1 MNQVPENMT
10 NPIAVAQNFVTAQ
23 KPEELLEAMKAIHC
37 NCLTQPVD
45 AIRDLA
51 KHLEVVTKA
60 NLMDRVREY
69 VKDGTGTENV
79 SVALEDA
86 ENLVNPVFSAPI
98 FSPKARQLALDVKY
112 LSSLGDYCNQ
122 RVLMLDE
129 IQHLTGEEAEAISG
143 RLAERLGDLLIFEVL
158 VDNTDGDK
166 VLARQVRLWQMLH
179 MAREEGQMQLAPY
192 FLALDENENVQSLL
206 PCCIPIGAPA
216 KVFYSCAGI
225 LKALAYQQDVWEYDA
240 LVNALHDKVQTE
252 VLQRISRAKDDSD
265 TLAMEELFALLRVV
279 VNSHSPA
286 VWNYPRFEEIK
297 KKLEGN

>member
-1 MNQVPENMT
+1 
-10 NPIAVAQNFVTAQ
+10 
-23 KPEELLEAMKAIHC
+23 
-37 NCLTQPVD
+37 
-45 AIRDLA
+45 
-51 KHLEVVTKA
+51 
-60 NLMDRVREY
+60 
-69 VKDGTGTENV
+69 
-79 SVALEDA
+79 
-86 ENLVNPVFSAPI
+86 
-98 FSPKARQLALDVKY
+98 
-112 LSSLGDYCNQ
+112 
-122 RVLMLDE
+122 
-129 IQHLTGEEAEAISG
+129 
-143 RLAERLGDLLIFEVL
+143 
-158 VDNTDGDK
+158 
-166 VLARQVRLWQMLH
+166 
-179 MAREEGQMQLAPY
+179 MQLAPY

>member
-1 MNQVPENMT
+1 MIEIQGI

-23 KPEELLEAMKAIHC
+23 KSEELLEAMKAIHC
-37 NCLTQPVD
+37 NCLMLPVD
-45 AIRDLA
+45 AIRELA

-60 NLMDRVREY
+60 NLMYRVREE
-69 VKDGTGTENV
+69 VKNGGCAENAA
-79 SVALEDA
+79 VALEDA
-86 ENLVNPVFSAPI
+86 ENLVNPVLPAPI

-143 RLAERLGDLLIFEVL
+143 RLAERLCDLLIFEVL

-192 FLALDENENVQSLL
+192 FLALDEDGNVQSLL

-225 LKALAYQQDVWEYDA
+225 LKALAYQKDVWEYDA
-240 LVNALHDKVQTE
+240 LVHALHEKVQTE
-252 VLQRISRAKDDSD
+252 VLQRVSRGKDDED
-265 TLAMEELFALLRVV
+265 TQLMEELFSLLRVV

>member
-1 MNQVPENMT
+1 MNNEAI
-10 NPIAVAQNFVTAQ
+10 NPITTAQNFVTA
-23 KPEELLEAMKAIHC
+23 KTPEELHEAMKSIHC
-37 NCLTQPVD
+37 DCLTRPVD
-45 AIRDLA
+45 AIRELA
-51 KHLEVVTKA
+51 KHLESVNKA
-60 NLMDRVREY
+60 TLMDRVREEA
-69 VKDGTGTENV
+69 KDGNCAENV

-86 ENLVNPVFSAPI
+86 ENLVNPVFPAPI
-98 FSPKARQLALDVKY
+98 FSAKARQLALDVKY

-122 RVLMLDE
+122 QVQLLDG
-129 IQHLTGEEAEAISG
+129 IQHLTGDEAEAISG
-143 RLAERLGDLLIFEVL
+143 RLVERLTDLLIFEVL

-192 FLALDENENVQSLL
+192 FLALDEEDNVQSLL
-206 PCCIPIGAPA
+206 PCCIPMGAPA

-225 LKALAYQQDVWEYDA
+225 LKALAYQKDVWEYDA

-252 VLQRISRAKDDSD
+252 VLQRISRGKDDED
-265 TLAMEELFALLRVV
+265 TRLMEELFSLLRVV

>member
-1 MNQVPENMT
+1 MIEIQGI

-23 KPEELLEAMKAIHC
+23 KSEELLEAMKAIHC

-86 ENLVNPVFSAPI
+86 ENLVNPVLPAPI

-158 VDNTDGDK
+158 VDNADGDK
-166 VLARQVRLWQMLH
+166 ALARQVRLWQMLH

-240 LVNALHDKVQTE
+240 LVNALHEKVQTE
-252 VLQRISRAKDDSD
+252 VLQRVSRGKDDED
-265 TLAMEELFALLRVV
+265 TRLMEELFSLLRVV

>member
-1 MNQVPENMT
+1 MNEIQEI

-23 KPEELLEAMKAIHC
+23 KPEELLETMKAIHC
-37 NCLTQPVD
+37 NCLTQSVD
-45 AIRDLA
+45 TIREIA

-60 NLMDRVREY
+60 TLMDRVREE
-69 VKDGTGTENV
+69 VKNGGCAENA

-86 ENLVNPVFSAPI
+86 ENLVNPVFPAPI
-98 FSPKARQLALDVKY
+98 FSAKARQLALDVKY

-143 RLAERLGDLLIFEVL
+143 RLAERLCDLLIFEVL

-179 MAREEGQMQLAPY
+179 MAREEGQLQLAPY
-192 FLALDENENVQSLL
+192 FLALDKNETVQSLL
-206 PCCIPIGAPA
+206 PCCIPMGAPA

-252 VLQRISRAKDDSD
+252 VLQRISRGKDDAD
-265 TLAMEELFALLRVV
+265 TQLLEELFALLRVV
-279 VNSHSPA
+279 MNSHSPA
-286 VWNYPRFEEIK
+286 VWDYPRFEEIK

>member
-1 MNQVPENMT
+1 MKNESV
-10 NPIAVAQNFVTAQ
+10 NPIAVAQNLVTA
-23 KPEELLEAMKAIHC
+23 KNPEELLEAMKAIHC

-45 AIRDLA
+45 AIRELA

-60 NLMDRVREY
+60 TLMDRVREE
-69 VKDGTGTENV
+69 VKNGGCVENA

-98 FSPKARQLALDVKY
+98 FSAKARQLALDVKY

-122 RVLMLDE
+122 RMQMLDE

-158 VDNTDGDK
+158 VDNADGDK
-166 VLARQVRLWQMLH
+166 ALARQVRLWQMLH

-192 FLALDENENVQSLL
+192 FLVLDENENVQSLL

>member
-10 NPIAVAQNFVTAQ
+10 NPIAIAQNLVTA
-23 KPEELLEAMKAIHC
+23 KTPEELLKAMKAIHC

-60 NLMDRVREY
+60 NLMDRVREN
-69 VKDGTGTENV
+69 VKDGSCVENA

-86 ENLVNPVFSAPI
+86 ENLVNPVLPAPI

-112 LSSLGDYCNQ
+112 LSSLGDYANQ
-122 RVLMLDE
+122 RVQLLDE
-129 IQHLTGEEAEAISG
+129 IQHLTGEEAEALSG
-143 RLAERLGDLLIFEVL
+143 RLVERLGDLLIFEVL

-179 MAREEGQMQLAPY
+179 IAREENQMQLEPY
-192 FLALDENENVQSLL
+192 FLALDEDNHVQSLL

-225 LKALAYQQDVWEYDA
+225 LKALAYQKDVWEYNT
-240 LVNALHDKVQTE
+240 LVHALHNKVETE
-252 VLQRISRAKDDSD
+252 VMQRISRGKGDED
-265 TLAMEELFALLRVV
+265 TLALEELFALLRVV
-279 VNSHSPA
+279 MYSHSPA
-286 VWNYPRFEEIK
+286 AWEHPRFEEIK
-297 KKLEGN
+297 KKLEEN

>member
-1 MNQVPENMT
+1 MKNESV
-10 NPIAVAQNFVTAQ
+10 NPIAVAQNLVTA
-23 KPEELLEAMKAIHC
+23 KTPEELLEAMKAIHC

-45 AIRDLA
+45 AIRELA

-60 NLMDRVREY
+60 NLMDRVREE
-69 VKDGTGTENV
+69 VKNGGCAENA

-86 ENLVNPVFSAPI
+86 ENLVNPVLPAPI
-98 FSPKARQLALDVKY
+98 FSTKARQLALDVKY
-112 LSSLGDYCNQ
+112 LSSLSDYCNQ
-122 RVLMLDE
+122 RVQLLDG

-143 RLAERLGDLLIFEVL
+143 RLVERLGDLLIFEVL

-192 FLALDENENVQSLL
+192 FLALDEEGNVQSLL

-225 LKALAYQQDVWEYDA
+225 LKALAYQKDVWEYDA

-252 VLQRISRAKDDSD
+252 VLQRISRGKDNAD
-265 TLAMEELFALLRVV
+265 TQMLEELFALLRVV
-279 VNSHSPA
+279 MNSHSPV
-286 VWNYPRFEEIK
+286 VWDYPRFEEIK

>member
-1 MNQVPENMT
+1 MKNESV
-10 NPIAVAQNFVTAQ
+10 NPIAVAQNFVMAQ
-23 KPEELLEAMKAIHC
+23 KSEELLEAMKAIHC

-45 AIRDLA
+45 AIRELA

-60 NLMDRVREY
+60 TLLDRVREN
-69 VKDGTGTENV
+69 VKDGSCVENI

-86 ENLVNPVFSAPI
+86 ENLVHPVFPAPI
-98 FSPKARQLALDVKY
+98 FSAKARQLALDVKY

-122 RVLMLDE
+122 RVQLLDE

-179 MAREEGQMQLAPY
+179 MAREEGQMQLTPY
-192 FLALDENENVQSLL
+192 FLALDEEDNVQSLL
-206 PCCIPIGAPA
+206 PCCIPMGAPA
-216 KVFYSCAGI
+216 KVFFSCAGI
-225 LKALAYQQDVWEYDA
+225 LKALAYQQDVLEYDA
-240 LVNALHDKVQTE
+240 LVNAPHEKAQTE
-252 VLQRISRAKDDSD
+252 VLQRVSRDKDDED
-265 TLAMEELFALLRVV
+265 TRLMEELFALLRVV
-279 VNSHSPA
+279 VSSHSPA
-286 VWNYPRFEEIK
+286 VWDYPRFEEIK

>member
-1 MNQVPENMT
+1 MIEIQGI

-23 KPEELLEAMKAIHC
+23 KSEELLEAMKAIHC
-37 NCLTQPVD
+37 NCLMLPVD
-45 AIRDLA
+45 AIRELA

-60 NLMDRVREY
+60 NLMDRVREE
-69 VKDGTGTENV
+69 VKNGDCAENAA
-79 SVALEDA
+79 VALEDA
-86 ENLVNPVFSAPI
+86 ENLVNPVLPAPI

-143 RLAERLGDLLIFEVL
+143 RLAERLCDLLIFEVL
-158 VDNTDGDK
+158 VDNTDGDEIL
-166 VLARQVRLWQMLH
+166 VRQVRLWQMLY

-192 FLALDENENVQSLL
+192 FLALDEDGNVQSLL
-206 PCCIPIGAPA
+206 PCCLPIGTPA

-240 LVNALHDKVQTE
+240 LVQALHDKVQTE
-252 VLQRISRAKDDSD
+252 VLQRISRGKDNAD
-265 TLAMEELFALLRVV
+265 TQLLEELFALLRVV
-279 VNSHSPA
+279 MNSHSPA
-286 VWNYPRFEEIK
+286 VWDYPRFEEIK

>member
-1 MNQVPENMT
+1 MKNESV

-23 KPEELLEAMKAIHC
+23 KSEELLEAMKAIHC

-79 SVALEDA
+79 SVTLEDA

-129 IQHLTGEEAEAISG
+129 IQHLTGEEEEAISG

-192 FLALDENENVQSLL
+192 FLALDEDGNVQSLL

-240 LVNALHDKVQTE
+240 LVNALHNKVQTE
-252 VLQRISRAKDDSD
+252 VLQRISRGKDDAD
-265 TLAMEELFALLRVV
+265 TQLLEELFALLRVV
-279 VNSHSPA
+279 MNSHSPA
-286 VWNYPRFEEIK
+286 VWEYPRFEEIK

>member
-10 NPIAVAQNFVTAQ
+10 NPIAVAQNFVMAQ

-45 AIRDLA
+45 AIRELA

-60 NLMDRVREY
+60 NLMDRVREDAKNGNC
-69 VKDGTGTENV
+69 VENA

-86 ENLVNPVFSAPI
+86 ENLVNPVFSAPT
-98 FSPKARQLALDVKY
+98 FSAKARQLALDVKY

-122 RVLMLDE
+122 RMQMLDE

-158 VDNTDGDK
+158 VDNADGDK
-166 VLARQVRLWQMLH
+166 ALARQVRLWQMLH

-225 LKALAYQQDVWEYDA
+225 LKALAYQQNVWEYDA

>member
-1 MNQVPENMT
+1 MIEIQGI

-23 KPEELLEAMKAIHC
+23 KSEELLEAMKAIHC
-37 NCLTQPVD
+37 NCLMLPVD
-45 AIRDLA
+45 AIRELA

-60 NLMDRVREY
+60 NLMDRVREDAKNGNC
-69 VKDGTGTENV
+69 VENA

-98 FSPKARQLALDVKY
+98 FSAKARQLALDVKY

-122 RVLMLDE
+122 RMQMLDE

-158 VDNTDGDK
+158 VDNADGDK
-166 VLARQVRLWQMLH
+166 ALARQVRLWQMLH

-225 LKALAYQQDVWEYDA
+225 LKALAYQQNVWEYDA

>member
-1 MNQVPENMT
+1 MNNEAI
-10 NPIAVAQNFVTAQ
+10 NPITTAQNFVTA
-23 KPEELLEAMKAIHC
+23 KTPEELHEAMKSIHC
-37 NCLTQPVD
+37 DCLTRPVD
-45 AIRDLA
+45 AIRELA
-51 KHLEVVTKA
+51 KHLESVNKA
-60 NLMDRVREY
+60 TLMDRVREEA
-69 VKDGTGTENV
+69 KDGNCAENV

-86 ENLVNPVFSAPI
+86 ENLVNPVFPAPI
-98 FSPKARQLALDVKY
+98 FSAKARQLALDVKY

-122 RVLMLDE
+122 QVQLLDG
-129 IQHLTGEEAEAISG
+129 IQHLTGDEAEAISG
-143 RLAERLGDLLIFEVL
+143 RLVERLTDLLIFEVL

-192 FLALDENENVQSLL
+192 FLALDEEDNVQSLL
-206 PCCIPIGAPA
+206 PCCIPMGAPA

-225 LKALAYQQDVWEYDA
+225 LKALAYQKDVWEYDA

-252 VLQRISRAKDDSD
+252 VLQRISRGKGDED
-265 TLAMEELFALLRVV
+265 TQLLEELFALLRVV

>member
-1 MNQVPENMT
+1 MNNEAI
-10 NPIAVAQNFVTAQ
+10 NPITTAQNFVTA
-23 KPEELLEAMKAIHC
+23 KTPEELHEAMKSIHC
-37 NCLTQPVD
+37 DCLTRPVD
-45 AIRDLA
+45 AIRELA
-51 KHLEVVTKA
+51 KHLESVNKA
-60 NLMDRVREY
+60 TLMDRVREEA
-69 VKDGTGTENV
+69 KDGNCAENV

-86 ENLVNPVFSAPI
+86 ENLVNPVFPAPI
-98 FSPKARQLALDVKY
+98 FSAKARQLALDVKY

-122 RVLMLDE
+122 QVQLLDG
-129 IQHLTGEEAEAISG
+129 IQHLTGDEAEAISG
-143 RLAERLGDLLIFEVL
+143 RLVERLTDLLIFEVL

-192 FLALDENENVQSLL
+192 FLALDKNETVQSLL
-206 PCCIPIGAPA
+206 PCCTPMGAPA

-252 VLQRISRAKDDSD
+252 VLQRVSRGKDDED
-265 TLAMEELFALLRVV
+265 TRLMEELFSLLRVV

-286 VWNYPRFEEIK
+286 VWDYPRFEEIK

>member
-1 MNQVPENMT
+1 MIEIQGI

-23 KPEELLEAMKAIHC
+23 KSEELLEAMKAIHC

-86 ENLVNPVFSAPI
+86 ENLVNPVLPAPI

-122 RVLMLDE
+122 RMQMLDE

-158 VDNTDGDK
+158 VDNADGDK
-166 VLARQVRLWQMLH
+166 ALARQVRLWQMLH

>member
-1 MNQVPENMT
+1 MKNESV
-10 NPIAVAQNFVTAQ
+10 NPIAVAQNFVMAQ

-37 NCLTQPVD
+37 NCLMLPVD
-45 AIRDLA
+45 AIRELA

-60 NLMDRVREY
+60 NLMDRVREE
-69 VKDGTGTENV
+69 VKNGGCAENA

-86 ENLVNPVFSAPI
+86 ENLVNPVFPAPI
-98 FSPKARQLALDVKY
+98 FSAKARQLALDVKY

-158 VDNTDGDK
+158 VDNADGDK
-166 VLARQVRLWQMLH
+166 ALARQVRLWQMLH
-179 MAREEGQMQLAPY
+179 MAREEGQMQLVPY

>member
-1 MNQVPENMT
+1 MKNESV
-10 NPIAVAQNFVTAQ
+10 NPIAVAQNLVTAQ
-23 KPEELLEAMKAIHC
+23 TREELQEAMKVIHC

-45 AIRDLA
+45 AIREIA
-51 KHLEVVTKA
+51 KHLETVTKA
-60 NLMDRVREY
+60 NLMDRAREDA
-69 VKDGTGTENV
+69 KDGSCVENV
-79 SVALEDA
+79 SIALEDA
-86 ENLVNPVFSAPI
+86 ENLVNPVLPTPI

-122 RVLMLDE
+122 RVQMLDE
-129 IQHLTGEEAEAISG
+129 IQHLTGEEAEAISS

-192 FLALDENENVQSLL
+192 FLALDEDDNVQSLL
-206 PCCIPIGAPA
+206 PCCIPMGAPA

-225 LKALAYQQDVWEYDA
+225 LKALAYQKDVWEYDA

-252 VLQRISRAKDDSD
+252 ALQRISRGKDDEN
-265 TLAMEELFALLRVV
+265 TRLLAELFALLRVV
-279 VNSHSPA
+279 VSSHSPA
-286 VWNYPRFEEIK
+286 VWDYPRFEEIK

>member
-10 NPIAVAQNFVTAQ
+10 NPIAVAQNFVMAQ

-45 AIRDLA
+45 AIRELA

-60 NLMDRVREY
+60 TLLDRVREN
-69 VKDGTGTENV
+69 VKDGSCVENV

-86 ENLVNPVFSAPI
+86 ENLVNPVFPAPI
-98 FSPKARQLALDVKY
+98 FSAKARQLALDVKY

-122 RVLMLDE
+122 RVQMLDE

-158 VDNTDGDK
+158 VDNADGDK
-166 VLARQVRLWQMLH
+166 VLARRVRLWQMLH

-192 FLALDENENVQSLL
+192 FLALDEDGNVQSLL

-252 VLQRISRAKDDSD
+252 MLQRISRGKDDAD
-265 TLAMEELFALLRVV
+265 TQLLEELFALLRVV
-279 VNSHSPA
+279 MNSHSPA
-286 VWNYPRFEEIK
+286 VWEYPRFEEIK

>member
-1 MNQVPENMT
+1 MKNELV
-10 NPIAVAQNFVTAQ
+10 NPIAVAQNLVTA
-23 KPEELLEAMKAIHC
+23 KNPEELLEAMKAIHC

-45 AIRDLA
+45 AIRELA
-51 KHLEVVTKA
+51 KHLDTVTKA
-60 NLMDRVREY
+60 TLMDRVREE
-69 VKDGTGTENV
+69 VKNGGCAENA

-86 ENLVNPVFSAPI
+86 ENLVNPALPAPI
-98 FSPKARQLALDVKY
+98 FSAKARHLALDVKY

-122 RVLMLDE
+122 RVQMLDE

-143 RLAERLGDLLIFEVL
+143 RLEERLGDLLIFEVL

-192 FLALDENENVQSLL
+192 FLALDEDDNVQSLL
-206 PCCIPIGAPA
+206 PCCIPMGAPA

-225 LKALAYQQDVWEYDA
+225 LKALAYQKDVWEYDA

-252 VLQRISRAKDDSD
+252 VLQRISRGKDDVD
-265 TLAMEELFALLRVV
+265 TQMMAELFALLRVV
-279 VNSHSPA
+279 VNSHSSSA
-286 VWNYPRFEEIK
+286 WNYPRFEEIK
-297 KKLEGN
+297 EKLEGN